1 MIGGNSMYICAHRG
15 YSETYPENTMLAYRK
30 AIEAGANGIEFDVQ
44 KTKDGVLVIMHDE
57 RVDRTTNGTG
67 HIKDFTLKELKALEI
82 PYEGGIERV
91 PTLEEYFEYI
101 KDFPDFVTN
110 IELKTG
116 VVLYE
121 GIEKETV
128 EMIRAYGLT
137 DRVIISSFN
146 HRSILEVKRIAPEI
160 RVGALTECQ
169 LVDGPGYVKRAGFE
183 YIHPSA
189 YGLTKEIVDAYHA
202 EGIGVNVWTLNAY
215 PYDNKAL
222 VDIGVDGLIQNDPFR
237 MLAAVNGK

>member
-1 MIGGNSMYICAHRG
+1 MYICAHRG
-15 YSETYPENTMLAYRK
+15 FSENYPENTMIAFRK

-67 HIKDFTLKELKALEI
+67 HLKDFTLQELKELEI
-82 PYEGGIERV
+82 AHDGGIERV
-91 PTLEEYFEYI
+91 PTLEEYFELVKDL
-101 KDFPDFVTN
+101 KDFTTN

-116 VVLYE
+116 VELYE
-121 GIEKETV
+121 GIEEETV

-146 HRSILEVKRIAPEI
+146 HRSLQAVKRVAPEI
-160 RVGALTECQ
+160 PVGALTECQ
-169 LVDGPGYVKRAGFE
+169 LIDGPGYVKRAGFE
-183 YIHPSA
+183 FIHPSA

-202 EGIGVNVWTLNAY
+202 EGIGVNVWTHNAY
-215 PYDNKAL
+215 PYDIQKL
-222 VDIGVDGLIQNDPFR
+222 VDMGVDGLIQNDPVFMR
-237 MLAAVNGK
+237 SVAE

>member
-1 MIGGNSMYICAHRG
+1 MYICAHRG
-15 YSETYPENTMLAYRK
+15 FSENYPENTMIAFRK

-67 HIKDFTLKELKALEI
+67 HLKDFTLQELKDLEI
-82 PYEGGIERV
+82 AYDGGIEHV
-91 PTLEEYFEYI
+91 PTLEEYFELV
-101 KDFPDFVTN
+101 KDLKEFTTN

-121 GIEKETV
+121 GIEEETV

-146 HRSILEVKRIAPEI
+146 HRSLQAVKRVAPEI
-160 RVGALTECQ
+160 PVGALTECQ
-169 LVDGPGYVKRAGFE
+169 LVGGPGYVKRAGFE
-183 YIHPSA
+183 FIHPSA

-215 PYDNKAL
+215 PYDIQKL
-222 VDIGVDGLIQNDPFR
+222 VDMGVDGLIQNDPVFMR
-237 MLAAVNGK
+237 SVAE

>member
-1 MIGGNSMYICAHRG
+1 MYICAHRG
-15 YSETYPENTMLAYRK
+15 FSENYPENTMIAFRK

-67 HIKDFTLKELKALEI
+67 HLKDFTLQELKDLEI
-82 PYEGGIERV
+82 AYDGGIERV
-91 PTLEEYFEYI
+91 PTLEEYFELV
-101 KDFPDFVTN
+101 KDLEDFTTN

-121 GIEKETV
+121 GIEEETV

-146 HRSILEVKRIAPEI
+146 HRSLQAVKRVAPEI
-160 RVGALTECQ
+160 PVGALTECQ
-169 LVDGPGYVKRAGFE
+169 LVGGPGYVKRAGFE
-183 YIHPSA
+183 FIHPSA

-215 PYDNKAL
+215 PYDIQKL
-222 VDIGVDGLIQNDPFR
+222 VDMGVDGLIQNDPVFMR
-237 MLAAVNGK
+237 SVAE

>member
-1 MIGGNSMYICAHRG
+1 MYICAHRG
-15 YSETYPENTMLAYRK
+15 FSENYPENTMIAFRK

-67 HIKDFTLKELKALEI
+67 HLKDFTLKELKDLEI
-82 PYEGGIERV
+82 AYDGATERV
-91 PTLEEYFEYI
+91 PTLEEYFELVKDL
-101 KDFPDFVTN
+101 KDFTTN

-116 VVLYE
+116 VELYE
-121 GIEKETV
+121 GIEEETV

-146 HRSILEVKRIAPEI
+146 HRSLQAVKRVAPEI
-160 RVGALTECQ
+160 PVGALTECQ
-169 LVDGPGYVKRAGFE
+169 LVDGPNYVKRAGFE
-183 YIHPSA
+183 FIHPSA

-215 PYDNKAL
+215 PYDIQKL
-222 VDIGVDGLIQNDPFR
+222 VDMGVDGLIQNDPVFMR
-237 MLAAVNGK
+237 SVAE

>member
-1 MIGGNSMYICAHRG
+1 MYICAHRG
-15 YSETYPENTMLAYRK
+15 FSENYPENTMIAFRK

-67 HIKDFTLKELKALEI
+67 HLKDFTLQELKDLEI
-82 PYEGGIERV
+82 AYDGGIERV
-91 PTLEEYFEYI
+91 PTLEEYFELVKDL
-101 KDFPDFVTN
+101 KDFTTN

-121 GIEKETV
+121 GIEEETV
-128 EMIRAYGLT
+128 EMIRAYGLA

-146 HRSILEVKRIAPEI
+146 HRSLQAVKRVAPEI
-160 RVGALTECQ
+160 PVGALTECQ
-169 LVDGPGYVKRAGFE
+169 LVGGPGYVKRAGFE
-183 YIHPSA
+183 FIHPSA

-215 PYDNKAL
+215 PYDIQKL
-222 VDIGVDGLIQNDPFR
+222 VDMGVDGLIQNDPVFMR
-237 MLAAVNGK
+237 SVAE

>member
-1 MIGGNSMYICAHRG
+1 MYICAHRG
-15 YSETYPENTMLAYRK
+15 FSENYPENTMLAFRK

-67 HIKDFTLKELKALEI
+67 HIKDFTLKELRGLEI
-82 PYEGGIERV
+82 AYEGGIERV
-91 PTLEEYFEYI
+91 PTLEEYFELVKDL
-101 KDFPDFVTN
+101 KDFTTN

-121 GIEKETV
+121 GIEEETV

-146 HRSILEVKRIAPEI
+146 HRSLQAVKRVAPEI
-160 RVGALTECQ
+160 PVGALTECQ
-169 LVDGPGYVKRAGFE
+169 LVDGPDYVKRAGFE
-183 YIHPSA
+183 FIHPSA
-189 YGLTKEIVDAYHA
+189 YGLTKELVDAYHDA
-202 EGIGVNVWTLNAY
+202 GIGVNVWTLNAY

-222 VDIGVDGLIQNDPFR
+222 VAMGVDGLIQNSPLR
-237 MLAAVNGK
+237 MLAAVDGK

>member
-1 MIGGNSMYICAHRG
+1 MYICAHRG
-15 YSETYPENTMLAYRK
+15 FSENYPENTMLAFRK

-44 KTKDGVLVIMHDE
+44 RTKDGVLVIMHDE

-67 HIKDFTLKELKALEI
+67 HLKDFTLKELRDLEI
-82 PYEGGIERV
+82 AYDGGIERV
-91 PTLEEYFEYI
+91 PTLEEYFELVKDL
-101 KDFPDFVTN
+101 KDFTTN

-121 GIEKETV
+121 GIEEETV

-146 HRSILEVKRIAPEI
+146 HRSLQAVKRVAPEI
-160 RVGALTECQ
+160 PVGALTECQ
-169 LVDGPGYVKRAGFE
+169 LVGGPDYVKRARFE
-183 YIHPSA
+183 FIHPSA

-215 PYDNKAL
+215 PYDIQKL
-222 VDIGVDGLIQNDPFR
+222 VDMGVDGLIQNDPVFMR
-237 MLAAVNGK
+237 SVAE